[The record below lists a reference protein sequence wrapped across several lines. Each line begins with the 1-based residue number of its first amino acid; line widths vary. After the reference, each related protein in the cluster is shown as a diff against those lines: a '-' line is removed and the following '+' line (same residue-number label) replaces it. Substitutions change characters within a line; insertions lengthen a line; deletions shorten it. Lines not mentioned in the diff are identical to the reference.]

1 MHADLVPDDL
11 WERVAPLLPPAP
23 ERRRRYPGRLRVP
36 DRVALAGI
44 LFVLRT
50 GVAWRD
56 VPAETVGCSGVT
68 AWRRLRDWTE
78 VGVWPRLH
86 AALLTELRSVGLL
99 DLDDCSVDGSHVR
112 ALKRGDHVGPS
123 PVDRA
128 RPGSKHHLI
137 VDRHGTPLAV
147 TLTGGNRHDVT
158 RLLPLLDA
166 VPPIRGL
173 RGRPRRKPGHLYTDR
188 GYDFDKYRRLV
199 WKRGIKPLIARRG
212 VSHGSGLG
220 KVRWVVERAF
230 AWLHQFKRLRIRYER
245 RADLHQGLLD
255 LGCSLICL
263 RRLQR
268 AVDRASS
275 GDGPRP
281 R

>member
-1 MHADLVPDDL
+1 MRADLVPDDL

-23 ERRRRYPGRLRVP
+23 ERRHRYLGRLRVP
-36 DRVALAGI
+36 DRAALAGVMY
-44 LFVLRT
+44 VLRT

-56 VPAETVGCSGVT
+56 VPRGGRGLLGVT

-86 AALLTELRSVGLL
+86 AILLSELRRAGLL
-99 DLDDCSVDGSHVR
+99 DLDDCAVDGSHVR
-112 ALKRGDHVGPS
+112 ALKGGDHTGLS

-128 RPGSKHHLI
+128 RPGSKHHVI

-158 RLLPLLDA
+158 QLLPLLDA

-173 RGRPRRKPGHLYTDR
+173 RGRPRRKPRRLYAGR
-188 GYDFDKYRRLV
+188 GYDFDKYRRLL
-199 WKRGIKPLIARRG
+199 WKRGVKPVIARRG
-212 VSHGSGLG
+212 VAHGSGLG

-230 AWLHQFKRLRIRYER
+230 AWMHQFKRLRIRYER
-245 RADLHQGLLD
+245 RADLHQGLLE
-255 LGCSLICL
+255 LACNLICL
-263 RRLQR
+263 RRLR
-268 AVDRASS
+268 TSF
-275 GDGPRP
+275 
-281 R
+281 